1 MPVPTLPNQD
11 PKPPEHS
18 VVLQSLLRPANLDPL
33 AKGGRIRIQPN
44 FPFLLRHH
52 PAAWEVATEGL
63 DGPTWLPQL
72 CQHVLRP
79 GVNGVRTLNEN
90 EEPHRAYEDSVSNG
104 MKQGFTYLDPAE
116 ALPADML
123 PAGAVSGGYLR
134 EIPCRDL
141 RTTAIGSRY
150 VEAWAVPE
158 PALPDEIQTFK
169 FDRASYNRWRLMLV
183 MTGVIKPPQDRVKR
197 RLRQR
202 MQGHLDRVK
211 VLNLPKEL
219 REERIGIEQANVDVH
234 AEAVAPTPAGLV
246 AGVPV
251 PKRPNV
257 EALKAQLANIDNV
270 DMLRGL
276 LHHEDRSTARTAI
289 EARITELE
297 DGGH

>member
-1 MPVPTLPNQD
+1 MSVPLLPNQD

-18 VVLQSLLRPANLDPL
+18 LILQSLLRPANLDPL

-79 GVNGVRTLNEN
+79 GVNGVRTLNED
-90 EEPHRAYEDSVSNG
+90 EEPQRAYEDSVSNG

-116 ALPADML
+116 ALPTDML

-134 EIPCRDL
+134 EVPCRDL

-150 VEAWAVPE
+150 IEAWAMPE

-169 FDRASYNRWRLMLV
+169 FDRAAYNRWRLMLV
-183 MTGVIKPPQDRVKR
+183 TTGVITPPQDRVMR

-202 MQGHLDRVK
+202 MGGHLDRVK

-219 REERIGIEQANVDVH
+219 RDERIKTEQANVDAH
-234 AEAVAPTPAGLV
+234 ANAARPEPVGAAPGAPA
-246 AGVPV
+246 
-251 PKRPNV
+251 PKRPSI
-257 EALKAQLANIDNV
+257 EALKAQLANIDDA
-270 DMLRGL
+270 DMLRLL
-276 LHHEDRSTARTAI
+276 LHGEDRKGAKTAI
-289 EARITELE
+289 ETRLTELE
-297 DGGH
+297 AAA